1 MSSEYSESYS
11 AAKCM
16 DDNLSTF
23 CYNKKGGDEKPFF
36 MVEYRA
42 PVRVN
47 QVSITATNNDKYA
60 KYAKNIRV
68 FVSNRPPSTGI
79 VNITLFE
86 S

>member
-1 MSSEYSESYS
+1 
-11 AAKCM
+11 M

-60 KYAKNIRV
+60 KYAKNIHV
-68 FVSNRPPSTGI
+68 FV
-79 VNITLFE
+79 
-86 S
+86 